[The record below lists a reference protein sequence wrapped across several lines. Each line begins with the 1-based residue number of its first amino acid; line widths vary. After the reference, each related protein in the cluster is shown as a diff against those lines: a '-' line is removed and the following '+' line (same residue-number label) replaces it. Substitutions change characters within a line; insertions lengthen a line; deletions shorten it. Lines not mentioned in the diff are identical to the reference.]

1 MGDELESLF
10 MKKSP
15 SFSALWI
22 SLLPV
27 FFLLAS
33 APVAFAKTQKK
44 STASGREKPEA
55 ILSAAKKFAD
65 AKAWNIQAH
74 VNADKDMKISGIIF
88 GKDFDLTVETL
99 DGTMRQ
105 ITLADKS
112 WSSDDGGKTWKENKE
127 IDRRFYYLM
136 HTPIKYSADERI
148 PPFAAVGTEKFGDE
162 SLLHIRFIAP
172 DKITYEGDR
181 ASYWIAMQD
190 PKSPV
195 IHRFLG
201 PMGFEN
207 NYVTDRVDYT
217 PNTDEHPIVPPPGN
231 PHAQAAPP
239 GPEALLM
246 SAMRKMSTGVWSVNG
261 TATFKKTIK
270 LHGLLSGED
279 FDLTMEPGIK
289 PNVPMR
295 SIVIKDKAW
304 ICSDGE
310 TWHAGSPDDR
320 LLYNLAH
327 TPIMT
332 GRLEPSFEKVNAEQ
346 RGDQTWLHIR
356 LKVAEAKADPKE
368 LPQYWLALDS
378 QGQAQ
383 YIGHADMPMVTR
395 GTTNVT
401 QCSFDYAPARE
412 KITPPL
418 LGAPVDDK
426 VHGFN
431 DIEQHKFDWKGKIVH
446 VETTP
451 MLLQSEQIGQD
462 TYRALLEDTATP
474 NHYGMVEFPHDALVK
489 LGFLKKVV
497 SGTHGWQELEKM
509 GAVGR
514 TEGAPISFYV
524 QVIPIG
530 EKPAARAVAVG
541 AKLVREADGSVA
553 YTW

>member
-1 MGDELESLF
+1 

-15 SFSALWI
+15 SFSAPW
-22 SLLPV
+22 LLPV
-27 FFLLAS
+27 VFLLAS
-33 APVAFAKTQKK
+33 ASVGLAKAQKK
-44 STASGREKPEA
+44 STASGQEKPEA

-65 AKAWNIQAH
+65 AKAWSVHAH

-99 DGTMRQ
+99 DGTTRQ
-105 ITLADKS
+105 IALADKS
-112 WSSDDGGKTWKENKE
+112 WSIDDGGKTWKENKE

-136 HTPIKYSADERI
+136 HTPIKYSADEKI
-148 PPFAAVGTEKFGDE
+148 PPFAAVGTEKLGDE
-162 SLLHIRFIAP
+162 SLLHIRFIAR

-181 ASYWIAMQD
+181 ANYWIAMQD

-217 PNTDEHPIVPPPGN
+217 PNPDEHPIVPPPGN
-231 PHAQAAPP
+231 PRAQAAPP

-246 SAMRKMSTGVWSVNG
+246 SAMKKMSTGVWSVNG
-261 TATFKKTIK
+261 TATFKKTIN

-279 FDLTMEPGIK
+279 FDLTMEPGVK
-289 PNVPMR
+289 PDVPMR

-332 GRLEPSFEKVNAEQ
+332 GRLEPPFEKVNTEQ
-346 RGDQTWLHIR
+346 RGGQTWLHIR

-368 LPQYWLALDS
+368 LPQYWLVLDS

-383 YIGHADMPMVTR
+383 YIGRAEMPMVTR

-401 QCSFDYAPARE
+401 QCSFDYAPAKE
-412 KITPPL
+412 KIAPPP

-431 DIEQHKFDWKGKIVH
+431 DIEQHKFDWKGRV
-446 VETTP
+446 VRLEVTP
-451 MLLQSEQIGQD
+451 KVLQSEQIGED
-462 TYRALLEDTATP
+462 TYRAFLKDTATP
-474 NHYGMVEFPHDALVK
+474 NHYGVVEFPHDALVK
-489 LGFLKKVV
+489 LGFLKKIVT
-497 SGTHGWQELEKM
+497 GTHAWEDLEKM
-509 GAVGR
+509 GAMGR
-514 TEGAPISFYV
+514 TEGEPVSFYV

-541 AKLVREADGSVA
+541 AKLVREADGIVS